1 MSFVSGLGKT
11 NIDIIYSQISRLPN
25 VGEEI
30 YAKDFSLQLGGGA
43 PATLLNLSR
52 LGVNTKLATFLGKD
66 MFSEFAFNKFAECG
80 VSPVNLFDGRGFP
93 LNVSTAVLTENDR
106 TFISYGPEKEP
117 TAEQKDSLYEMS
129 TGSKIALMQKGYLDV
144 YKKLKEEGTLLVFD
158 TGWEDDLSLEKYSD
172 YLSLADYYTP
182 NQKEALKITGANSVE
197 SAAKILSNYLEKV
210 IIKLDKDGC
219 LGMEN
224 GEVFYLNNAKGFEYI
239 DSTGA
244 GDAFLAG
251 FVYGLFH
258 NYSFRNSIA
267 CGNLTGG
274 KCVTAVGCLTEY
286 LTESQL
292 LEMLKQEEIPII
304 DFIKCLA

>member
-1 MSFVSGLGKT
+1 MSFVAGFGKT

-30 YAKDFSLQLGGGA
+30 YAKDFSIQLGGGT
-43 PATLLNLSR
+43 PATLVNLSR
-52 LGVNTKLATFLGKD
+52 LGIQTKLATFLGDD
-66 MFSEFAFNKFAECG
+66 MFSKFASERFAQCG
-80 VSPVNLFDGRGFP
+80 IDPVNLFDNDGFP

-106 TFISYGPEKEP
+106 TFISYGVDKEP
-117 TAEQKDSLYEMS
+117 TAKQKDELYKMS
-129 TGSKIALMQKGYLDV
+129 TGAKIVLMESGYLDV
-144 YKKLKEEGTLLVFD
+144 YEKLKEEGTLLVFD
-158 TGWEDDLSLEKYSD
+158 TGWEDDLSMEKYKD
-172 YLSLADYYTP
+172 YLSIADYYTP
-182 NQKEALKITGANSVE
+182 NQQEALKITGAENVE
-197 SAAKILSNYLEKV
+197 DGARALGKYLEKV

-224 GEVFYLNNAKGFEYI
+224 GHIFYLNNANCFEHI

-251 FVYGLFH
+251 FLYGLFH
-258 NYSFRNSIA
+258 DYSFRNSIA

-286 LTESQL
+286 LTEKEL
-292 LEMLKQEEIPII
+292 LEMLKE
-304 DFIKCLA
+304 